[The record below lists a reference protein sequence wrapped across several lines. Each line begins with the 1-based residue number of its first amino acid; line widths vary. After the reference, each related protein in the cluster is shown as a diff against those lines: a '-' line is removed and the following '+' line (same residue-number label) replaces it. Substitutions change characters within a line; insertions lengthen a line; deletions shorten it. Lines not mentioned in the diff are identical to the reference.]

1 MSANKS
7 FGWKEYFR
15 NFIFFCHTKTN
26 DMKFQS
32 LFSACIFFIVCSCN
46 SGSNEGSTNESST
59 NQTGTTAP
67 KIKEETVTYT
77 FDSLTMNNY
86 VAYDENVEGKRP
98 AVLVIHEWWGLN
110 DYTKRRA
117 KMLAELGYVAMAVD
131 MYGNG
136 RMGNDPGAAQN
147 LAMPYYQH
155 PDMAKKIFDRAVEE
169 LKKDPNVDQTKMAGI
184 GYCFG
189 GGMLLNFVRMGE
201 PLNGIVSFHGSLLG
215 TPANKELTKAEILVC
230 HGEADSFVNVEV
242 APFKKQMDSIG
253 KSYTFKSYPGAT
265 HAFTNPD
272 ATETGKKFKMPI
284 EYNAAADSASW
295 NDMKEFFGR
304 IFK

>member
-1 MSANKS
+1 
-7 FGWKEYFR
+7 
-15 NFIFFCHTKTN
+15 
-26 DMKFQS
+26 MKRYTLIS
-32 LFSACIFFIVCSCN
+32 VCCFAFTLLLVSCN
-46 SGSNEGSTNESST
+46 NEDNNKEADKTEVKT
-59 NQTGTTAP
+59 P
-67 KIKEETVTYT
+67 KIKEETVTYSI
-77 FDSLTMNNY
+77 DSLNMNNY
-86 VAYDENVEGKRP
+86 VAFDENVEGKRP

-110 DYTKRRA
+110 DYIKRRA

-136 RMGNDPGAAQN
+136 RIGNDPGAAQN

-169 LKKDPNVDQTKMAGI
+169 LKKNPNVDQTKMAGI

-215 TPANKELTKAEILVC
+215 TPANKDLTKAEILVC
-230 HGEADSFVNVEV
+230 HGEADSFVNAEV

-284 EYNAAADSASW
+284 EYNATADSASW